1 MILETI
7 LGGLTGLIGN
17 VVGGIFKYKEA
28 KLKMESLKLQNDH
41 EIAMVTAETQ
51 AMIEEAKANIKITQA
66 QVEGA
71 IDLKD
76 ADAYMQ
82 SLKEGNKTLF
92 SNKWIDNLLNIDG
105 YMFTWNSKEKK
116 LPDGTIV
123 PEKERKFLSWKLFT
137 VPIASIISFL
147 FGFTDFIRGMLRPT
161 LTVYLC
167 GVTTWVTLMAWKIMQ
182 ASGTEI
188 TATQAMVI
196 FQDTTS
202 IVVYLT
208 VSCVTWWFGDRRM
221 AKTIMELKGADRTK
235 MDDEI
240 KI

>member
-41 EIAMVTAETQ
+41 EIAMVVAETN

-105 YMFTWNSKEKK
+105 YMFTWSSKEKK

-147 FGFTDFIRGMLRPT
+147 FGFTDFIRGMIRPT

-167 GVTTWVTLMAWKIMQ
+167 GVTTWVTLMAWEIMQ
-182 ASGTEI
+182 SSGTAI
-188 TATQAMVI
+188 TATQAMTI

-221 AKTIMELKGADRTK
+221 AKSIMELKGADRTK
-235 MDDEI
+235 MDDQI
-240 KI
+240 II

>member
-1 MILETI
+1 MLLETI
-7 LGGLTGLIGN
+7 LGGVTGLIGN
-17 VVGGIFKYKEA
+17 VVGGWF
-28 KLKMESLKLQNDH
+28 KLKHARLQKEIEEGKQTH
-41 EIAMVTAETQ
+41 ELAVITAETD
-51 AMIEEAKANIKITQA
+51 AMIMEAKANIKITQS

-82 SLKEGNKTLF
+82 SLKEGNKLLF
-92 SNKWIDNLLNIDG
+92 SNKWIDNLLNIEGHLFSWSSNEKID
-105 YMFTWNSKEKK
+105 KEGNII
-116 LPDGTIV
+116 PA
-123 PEKERKFLSWKLFT
+123 KERKFLSWKLFT
-137 VPIASIISFL
+137 VPVATLISFL
-147 FGFTDFIRGMLRPT
+147 FGLVDFIKGMIRPT

-196 FQDTTS
+196 FQDATS

-221 AKTIMELKGADRTK
+221 AKTIMEMKGADRTK
-235 MDDEI
+235 MDDNI
-240 KI
+240 VI